1 MTKLNEKSVKEIK
14 VDLSEKL
21 LTQKEI
27 GTKYGVSRSVISD
40 IACGRV
46 HKDVKAEIVMTEQDA
61 QIFKLQSDNEH
72 LRDERNKYK
81 RQLKSAAKT
90 QGLFQAVVEEMDE
103 RVKPMRPLPSARPKF
118 KKDGKGTIREH
129 LVMHISDGHHDQI
142 VTPDDTGG
150 LETYDF
156 PISMCRA
163 ERYVDT
169 ILKWT
174 QQTLQGFAFPSLT
187 VLAYGDHTSGEIHG
201 HTSRSYFR
209 NAFKNAFAIGQLHS
223 LMYRDLAPYFDQVNI
238 VYVPGNHGR
247 RSNKKDYHG
256 AHDNWD
262 YLIAKTAEMYLRD
275 LPNVS
280 FNIPNS
286 FSCNLDI
293 GGVGFQV
300 FHGDDIRSSLGIP
313 WYGLEKRRHRMMA
326 LNGVQNCTPIRYYCC
341 GHFHRP
347 GSTTEVNGEMLINGA
362 WPASDAYAFNALGG
376 FTEPSQLIH
385 GVNKDYGITWRL
397 PVKLRCPY
405 EATGPRRYKIDQMEE
420 IAAAL

>member
-1 MTKLNEKSVKEIK
+1 MAKLNEKQVVKLK
-14 VDLSEKL
+14 TDLCKKL

-27 GTKYGVSRSVISD
+27 GAKYGVSRSIVSD

-46 HKDVKAEIVMTEQDA
+46 WKDIKASVEMTDVEGQV
-61 QIFKLQSDNEH
+61 FKLQSENEH
-72 LRDERNKYK
+72 LREERNQYK
-81 RQLKSAAKT
+81 RQLKVAAKT
-90 QGLFQAVVEEMDE
+90 QGLFAAVVDEMDT
-103 RVKPMRPLPSARPKF
+103 RVKPLRPLPSARPTF
-118 KKDGKGTIREH
+118 KPGKETITEH
-129 LVMHISDGHHDQI
+129 LVMHLSDGHHDQI
-142 VTPDDTGG
+142 VTPSDTGG

-163 ERYVDT
+163 ERYIDT

-174 QQTLQGFAFPSLT
+174 QETLAPTYHFPSLT

-209 NAFKNAFAIGQLHS
+209 NAFKNAMAIGQLHS
-223 LMYRDLAPYFDQVNI
+223 LMYRDLAPYFEQVNI
-238 VYVPGNHGR
+238 IYVPGNHGR

-275 LPNVS
+275 LENVT

-286 FSCNLDI
+286 FSCNVDI

-313 WYGLEKRRHRMMA
+313 WYGLEKRRHRMTA
-326 LNGVQNCTPIRYYCC
+326 LNSVQTGTKVRYYCC

-347 GSTTEVNGEMLINGA
+347 GSTTEVNGEMLVNGA

-385 GVNKDYGITWRL
+385 GVNQKYGITWRL

-405 EATGPRRYKIDQMEE
+405 EDKGPRRYKIDMMEE
-420 IAAAL
+420 VG

>member
-1 MTKLNEKSVKEIK
+1 MKKLTEAQVKEIK
-14 VDLSEKL
+14 TDLTEKS
-21 LTQKEI
+21 LTQKQI
-27 GTKYGVSRSVISD
+27 GKKFGVSRSVISD

-46 HKDVKAEIVMTEQDA
+46 HKEVRAEIEMNEMEGQM
-61 QIFKLQSDNEH
+61 FKLRSENEH
-72 LRDERNKYK
+72 LREERNQYK

-90 QGLFQAVVEEMDE
+90 QGLFQAIVDEMDD
-103 RVKPMRPLPSARPKF
+103 RVKPLRPLPSARPKF
-118 KKDGKGTIREH
+118 KEERGTIREH
-129 LVMHISDGHHDQI
+129 LVMHVSDGHHDQV
-142 VTPDDTGG
+142 VTPNDTGG

-163 ERYVDT
+163 ERYIDT

-174 QQTLQGFAFPSLT
+174 QQTLAPQFYFPSLT

-223 LMYRDLAPYFDQVNI
+223 LMYRDLAPYFEQVNI

-262 YLIAKTAEMYLRD
+262 YMIAKVAEMHLRD
-275 LPNVS
+275 LENVT
-280 FNIPNS
+280 FHIPNA

-300 FHGDDIRSSLGIP
+300 FHGDDIRSNLGIP
-313 WYGLEKRRHRMMA
+313 WYGLEKRKHRMMA
-326 LNGVQNCTPIRYYCC
+326 LNGVQKGTAVR
-341 GHFHRP
+341 
-347 GSTTEVNGEMLINGA
+347 
-362 WPASDAYAFNALGG
+362 
-376 FTEPSQLIH
+376 
-385 GVNKDYGITWRL
+385 
-397 PVKLRCPY
+397 
-405 EATGPRRYKIDQMEE
+405 
-420 IAAAL
+420 